1 MQGFKSQ
8 GAQYSVFHRS
18 NGKQPSN
25 STNSLTISTLIELV
39 EGQLAT
45 QEAKECGGRV
55 ADNVDWFDGGKAG
68 EQKQNPNF
76 KVVIQDIDEAIN
88 FVPVIAISNQNR
100 PKTSLLVDSN
110 VLESKQHVVGPNDIE
125 LIIKDK

>member
-1 MQGFKSQ
+1 M
-8 GAQYSVFHRS
+8 
-18 NGKQPSN
+18 
-25 STNSLTISTLIELV
+25 
-39 EGQLAT
+39 
-45 QEAKECGGRV
+45 EAKECGGKV
-55 ADNVDWFDGGKAG
+55 ADNVDCFDSGKAK

-76 KVVIQDIDEAIN
+76 EVVIQDIDEAIN
-88 FVPVIAISNQNR
+88 FVPVIAISNKNC

>member
-1 MQGFKSQ
+1 M
-8 GAQYSVFHRS
+8 
-18 NGKQPSN
+18 
-25 STNSLTISTLIELV
+25 
-39 EGQLAT
+39 
-45 QEAKECGGRV
+45 EAKECGGGV
-55 ADNVDWFDGGKAG
+55 ADNVDWFDGGKAR

-76 KVVIQDIDEAIN
+76 EVVIQDIDEAIN
-88 FVPVIAISNQNR
+88 FVPVIAISNKNR